1 MDNVII
7 KLKAALLARDIAE
20 ERALERITSTTDEP
34 SEKFYDELDKRKDE
48 LLARTARRTSLI
60 RVAIIAAIIISLT
73 AVVAVAARG
82 NIVDFFDELLEDHL
96 KIGYDRDDDREEIP
110 AHKLPSLIPDGYT
123 LTQNRV
129 MASNLYYTWKNG
141 DLEIVFISTVGGD
154 GFIHISTDGD
164 AYGEVEI
171 GKYKGYYAL
180 DGGIYSMS
188 WFDDDRDYM
197 LSVPESLGLE
207 GMMAI
212 AESLVEV
219 EV

>member
-34 SEKFYDELDKRKDE
+34 SDKFYEELDKRKDE

-82 NIVDFFDELLEDHL
+82 NIVDFFEELFEDHL

-154 GFIHISTDGD
+154 GSIHISTDGD

-171 GKYKGYYAL
+171 GEYKGYYSL
-180 DGGIYSMS
+180 NGGVYNVS
-188 WFDDDRDYM
+188 WFDDDRNYM

>member
-82 NIVDFFDELLEDHL
+82 NIVDFFEELLEDHL
-96 KIGYDRDDDREEIP
+96 KIGYDRDDNREEAP

-123 LTQNRV
+123 LTSEKVTTSILHYIWR
-129 MASNLYYTWKNG
+129 NG
-141 DLEIVFISTVGGD
+141 DLEIIFISSIGGD
-154 GFIHISTDGD
+154 GSFHIDTEGD
-164 AYGEVEI
+164 AYDEVEI
-171 GKYKGYYAL
+171 GKYKGYYSL
-180 DGGIYSMS
+180 NRGIYGLY
-188 WFDDDRDYM
+188 WFDDYRNYM
-197 LSVPESLGLE
+197 LSVPESLGLN
-207 GMMAI
+207 GLMAI